1 MLLLFFSS
9 IFFSICFA
17 APPLFTRL
25 SRPHFKFSSFHAHFT
40 STPLLLH
47 ICSPDNLRYS
57 RSRAP
62 VGYFQLFFCHLLVLL
77 SVVPLVLPGSSSP
90 SSSPL
95 SSAHVDMS
103 TGSFDAETLDLDAE
117 EPPESQGD
125 PHSPKGT
132 SGSVI
137 SPQANAHRLPFFKKV
152 TGARD
157 IFLLLFLLLPQL

>member
-1 MLLLFFSS
+1 MLS
-9 IFFSICFA
+9 
-17 APPLFTRL
+17 
-25 SRPHFKFSSFHAHFT
+25 
-40 STPLLLH
+40 H
-47 ICSPDNLRYS
+47 ICSPDNLCCS
-57 RSRAP
+57 RSPAP
-62 VGYFQLFFCHLLVLL
+62 VGYFQPFFSHLLVLL
-77 SVVPLVLPGSSSP
+77 FVVSHALPGSGF
-90 SSSPL
+90 SSSSSSAL

-152 TGARD
+152 TEARD
-157 IFLLLFLLLPQL
+157 IFLFLLLQLWSGVIFASFSVTAHD